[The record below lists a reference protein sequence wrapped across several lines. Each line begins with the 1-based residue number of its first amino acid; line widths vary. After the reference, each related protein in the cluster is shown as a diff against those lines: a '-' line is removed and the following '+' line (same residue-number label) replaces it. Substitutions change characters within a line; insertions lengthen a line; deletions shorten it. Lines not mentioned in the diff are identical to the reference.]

1 MTCSPWKRF
10 LVPAAVAAVVLA
22 GALLFPQQYYAWIS
36 MAAAVIAC
44 LPLLVRFERRSPAAG
59 ELTVLAVLVAI
70 SSAGRF
76 AFAWIPAFKPVT
88 AVTVLSAMYLGPE
101 SGFIVGALS
110 ALVSNFYFGQGPW
123 TPFQMFAWGFLGFL
137 AGLLSRPLQKSKAWL
152 CLYGIWA
159 GLLYS
164 LIMDVWTT
172 LWADGTFVL
181 GRYLAA
187 CASALPFT
195 VMYAASNVVFLL
207 ILGGPVGEKLQRI
220 KEKYGLFQNQA

>member
-1 MTCSPWKRF
+1 MRKKGLS
-10 LVPAAVAAVVLA
+10 LLL
-22 GALLFPQQYYAWIS
+22 ALL
-36 MAAAVIAC
+36 
-44 LPLLVRFERRSPAAG
+44 L
-59 ELTVLAVLVAI
+59 AI

-137 AGLLSRPLQKSKAWL
+137 AGLLSRPLRKSKAWL

-181 GRYLAA
+181 DRYLAA